1 MLLVVI
7 EIHCLWLFREM
18 IKRKMMRRRMESR
31 GKRAAMYSPQW
42 MKSANRA
49 AEKRKR
55 MR

>member
-1 MLLVVI
+1 
-7 EIHCLWLFREM
+7 M
-18 IKRKMMRRRMESR
+18 IKRKMMMRRMESR